1 MHEGAKGVEEK
12 KIKNNTYVD
21 HEFEILQSEKSL
33 EVRYVINVSS
43 YTHFYVQGVQV
54 NSENV

>member
-1 MHEGAKGVEEK
+1 MLKGSEKEK

-33 EVRYVINVSS
+33 IVRYVINVSS
-43 YTHFYVQGVQV
+43 HTYFFLQGVQV
-54 NSENV
+54 NSENI